1 MKTFRLKSDKKKIF
15 KSILDLKAYLGL
27 SNEDTVFDYCK
38 RTGEILQM
46 KDTERA
52 LKARFH
58 TVYDWKNQIG
68 I

>member
-1 MKTFRLKSDKKKIF
+1 MKTFRLKSMKNKIF
-15 KSILDLKAYLGL
+15 NTLLEMKEFLGL

-38 RTGEILQM
+38 RTGEVIQM

-52 LKARFH
+52 LKSRFH